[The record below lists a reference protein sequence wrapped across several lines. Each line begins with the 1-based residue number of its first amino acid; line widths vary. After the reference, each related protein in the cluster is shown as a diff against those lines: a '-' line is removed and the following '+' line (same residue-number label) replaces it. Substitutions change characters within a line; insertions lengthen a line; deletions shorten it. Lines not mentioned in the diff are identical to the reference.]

1 MESKKQL
8 QSNILSFLP
17 AAEKKKGTQKWKH
30 VYKTHIQVS
39 AIYAKKGNIL
49 SIIPNGLAI
58 QNFFIVGLKY
68 IFMQR
73 FLFEYG
79 CV

>member
-1 MESKKQL
+1 MESKEQL

-30 VYKTHIQVS
+30 VYKTYIQVS
-39 AIYAKKGNIL
+39 AIYAGKGNIL

-58 QNFFIVGLKY
+58 QNFFIFGSKY

>member
-1 MESKKQL
+1 MESKEQL

-30 VYKTHIQVS
+30 VCKTHIQVS
-39 AIYAKKGNIL
+39 AVYARKGDIPP
-49 SIIPNGLAI
+49 IIPNGLAI
-58 QNFFIVGLKY
+58 QSFFIVGLKY

>member
-1 MESKKQL
+1 MESKEQL

-58 QNFFIVGLKY
+58 QNIFIVGLKY